1 MIPGKPSTAA
11 IDYKTVPAGGPRV
24 LSREALP
31 SPPIGKGRDI
41 CDCHGVTRSAVS
53 PSGAEMRDFR
63 RGGRRR
69 WGFVGVDLAVGPA
82 RVVFVNFAEIQ
93 RVGFVGRPDYRL
105 IEDEH
110 SRLNVERQGVGAGA
124 AASGV
129 RR

>member
-1 MIPGKPSTAA
+1 MILEKPSTAA
-11 IDYKTVPAGGPRV
+11 IDCKTFPAGWPRV

-31 SPPIGKGRDI
+31 SLPIGKGQDI

-69 WGFVGVDLAVGPA
+69 WGFCGVDLAAGPA
-82 RVVFVNFAEIQ
+82 EVVFVNFAEIQ

-110 SRLNVERQGVGAGA
+110 SRLNVERQGVGAGVA
-124 AASGV
+124 AAGV

>member
-1 MIPGKPSTAA
+1 MILEKPSTAA
-11 IDYKTVPAGGPRV
+11 INCKTVPAGGPRV
-24 LSREALP
+24 LSRESLP
-31 SPPIGKGRDI
+31 SSPIGKGRDI

-53 PSGAEMRDFR
+53 LSGVEMRDFR

-69 WGFVGVDLAVGPA
+69 WGFIGVDLAAGPA
-82 RVVFVNFAEIQ
+82 EVVFVNFAEIQ

-129 RR
+129 RW

>member
-1 MIPGKPSTAA
+1 MILEKPSAA
-11 IDYKTVPAGGPRV
+11 AKIVKPFRPEGHGSFPAKRSP
-24 LSREALP
+24 LS
-31 SPPIGKGRDI
+31 PIGKGRDI

-69 WGFVGVDLAVGPA
+69 WGFIRVDLAVGPA

-93 RVGFVGRPDYRL
+93 RVRFVGRPDYRL

-110 SRLNVERQGVGAGA
+110 SHLNVERQGVGAGA
-124 AASGV
+124 AAAGV